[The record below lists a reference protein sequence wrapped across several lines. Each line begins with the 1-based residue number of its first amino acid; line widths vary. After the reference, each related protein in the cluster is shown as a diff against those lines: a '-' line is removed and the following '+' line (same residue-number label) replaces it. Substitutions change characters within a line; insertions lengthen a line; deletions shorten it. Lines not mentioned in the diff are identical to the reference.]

1 MGGRH
6 QTTART
12 IGRTTA
18 SGGCGPAEWLPLA
31 INFEHAAALP
41 SLPALHRDPFDRLL
55 VAVALTEGLVLVTA
69 DELVLQY
76 PVSCI
81 DARRAG

>member
-1 MGGRH
+1 
-6 QTTART
+6 
-12 IGRTTA
+12 
-18 SGGCGPAEWLPLA
+18 
-31 INFEHAAALP
+31 
-41 SLPALHRDPFDRLL
+41 LL